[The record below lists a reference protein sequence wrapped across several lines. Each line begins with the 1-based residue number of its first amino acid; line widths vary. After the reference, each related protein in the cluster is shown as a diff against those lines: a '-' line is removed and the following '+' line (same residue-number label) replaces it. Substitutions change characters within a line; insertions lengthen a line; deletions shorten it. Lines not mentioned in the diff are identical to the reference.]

1 MRRASAF
8 ADAKGIFRSAQADRG
23 PKAFAPIEIGLFGRY
38 APGVGLRRRKGDSS
52 VGAGRPLAEGSAPIE
67 IGLSGRCAPGVGLRR
82 RKGDSSVGAGRPS
95 AEGFRAD

>member
-1 MRRASAF
+1 V
-8 ADAKGIFRSAQADRG
+8 QADRG

-38 APGVGLRRRKGDSS
+38 AL
-52 VGAGRPLAEGSAPIE
+52 
-67 IGLSGRCAPGVGLRR
+67 CVGLRR